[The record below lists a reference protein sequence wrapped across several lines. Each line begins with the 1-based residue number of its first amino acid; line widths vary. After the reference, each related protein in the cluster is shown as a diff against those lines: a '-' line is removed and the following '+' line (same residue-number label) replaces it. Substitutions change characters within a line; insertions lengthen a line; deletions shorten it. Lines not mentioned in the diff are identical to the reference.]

1 MQNSAFFSSKR
12 RKTEM
17 VAAVIA
23 DLPGARTLP
32 NPTEIKIGMRQYSS
46 NDRDLPVELQILF
59 GELFD

>member
-1 MQNSAFFSSKR
+1 
-12 RKTEM
+12 M

-23 DLPGARTLP
+23 DLPDARTLP
-32 NPTEIKIGMRQYSS
+32 NPTEIKIGMRQNSS